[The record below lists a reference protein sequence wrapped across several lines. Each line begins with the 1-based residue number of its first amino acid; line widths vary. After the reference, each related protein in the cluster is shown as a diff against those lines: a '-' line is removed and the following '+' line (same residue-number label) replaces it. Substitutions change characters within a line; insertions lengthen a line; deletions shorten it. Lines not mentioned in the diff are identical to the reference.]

1 MLPFEESRN
10 RKVHTR
16 KPSLHRRSEV
26 CRAVFR
32 RADRQSAIATH
43 LARPLTDLLKS
54 LANDAGLDPA
64 ATLMSMSNRQHAV
77 DFFDGLTANNPGRS
91 R

>member
-1 MLPFEESRN
+1 M
-10 RKVHTR
+10 
-16 KPSLHRRSEV
+16 HRRSEV